1 MLKELYLIPAAVYIF
16 SYIPLLFKEKKMY
29 RVFISLIYAGFAVQ
43 TIIFFIFLGVKG
55 LAAPV
60 HIDWFV
66 FFNAWLLM
74 AIVVLFSIFYKVEY
88 ILLYIT
94 PLVAINLLVGFFVPH
109 VRIKPLM
116 LNVDKAILLTHII
129 LILIGDSLFAL
140 AFIVSLIY
148 IFQERKIKNKK
159 NLKLFDKKELPA
171 HERFYAQAQ
180 AEQNLYSSRGY
191 NLELLDS
198 INYQCLKI
206 GFPFITIGIVM
217 GIYMSSSLFKTF
229 IIVKPIEIMSL
240 ITWLIYA
247 ILLHER
253 IAKGLRGKKA
263 AIFGV
268 IGFLLIIFSL
278 SFSFYLF
285 PAFHGFK

>member
-1 MLKELYLIPAAVYIF
+1 MFKELYLIPAAVYIF
-16 SYIPLLFKEKKMY
+16 SYISLLFKEKKMY
-29 RVFISLIYAGFAVQ
+29 RLFIFLIYAGFAVQ
-43 TIIFFIFLGVKG
+43 TIIFFIFISHESIIS
-55 LAAPV
+55 PV

-74 AIVVLFSIFYKVEY
+74 SIVVLFSIFYKVEY
-88 ILLYIT
+88 ILIYIT

-109 VRIKPLM
+109 VSIKPLM
-116 LNVDKAILLTHII
+116 FNADKTILLTHII

-159 NLKLFDKKELPA
+159 NIKLFDTKPLPA
-171 HERFYAQAQ
+171 HES
-180 AEQNLYSSRGY
+180 LYSGAGY

-217 GIYMSSSLFKTF
+217 GIYLSSSLFKTF

-253 IAKGLRGKKA
+253 MAKGLRGKKA
-263 AIFGV
+263 AIFG
-268 IGFLLIIFSL
+268 IAGFLLILFSL